1 MASSAIF
8 GIYSRSDQVE
18 AAVGEMTR
26 EGFRKSDISI
36 LFPRNGDAEEF
47 ALELDNPGLEGASMA
62 AACGAVLGSA
72 LGWLVGAGAVAIPG
86 LEPYIGHGPILS
98 LLSDTLIGATLGGIA
113 GGLTGTCISAYQA
126 LRCKRRVKDGKILLS
141 VHCDDIEWTRRARH
155 VLERTGGSDIVEPPR
170 EKTISQPPVHNVSA
184 APDGPVTGAPPSM
197 AADPSR

>member
-8 GIYSRSDQVE
+8 GVYSRSDQVE

-26 EGFRKSDISI
+26 EGFRESDISI

-47 ALELDNPGLEGASMA
+47 ALELDNRGLEGASMT

-98 LLSDTLIGATLGGIA
+98 LLSGTLIGALIGATLGGIA
-113 GGLTGTCISAYQA
+113 GGLTGTCISTYQT

-141 VHCDDIEWTRRARH
+141 VHCDNIEWTRRARH
-155 VLERTGGSDIVEPPR
+155 VLERTGGSDIV
-170 EKTISQPPVHNVSA
+170 
-184 APDGPVTGAPPSM
+184 GAPEGEDDFATTGPQRVRST
-197 AADPSR
+197 